1 MISEIGAE
9 QVRPKISVVIPL
21 FNKASTIGETIES
34 VCLQTCRNIEI
45 LVVDDGSTDGGLQVV
60 KKNPDNRI
68 RIISQVNQGQS
79 AARNRGLESALG
91 SYIAFIDGDDRWD
104 KTHLESMLKLS
115 ESFPNAGIYATAY
128 RTNFGGGRVIETKV
142 SKKKGSSKPFLL
154 PDYFRLASLAPVIWV
169 GAAMVPKTVFDE
181 IGGFLAG
188 EHRGADREMWARIA
202 CNYDIAYAPTV
213 SVTYDCGALGRES
226 NKVRELQWPP
236 LLNFLDENIKNT
248 PMNSRAKGLRRY
260 RNAVL
265 YGFIAKA
272 VVAGDRS
279 TAVAAWRYTNIVNF
293 SSMLRT
299 AWMFFIILLPNGVGK
314 ILFRIL
320 GSRIFFPIKRLWLL
334 TNGIN
339 LDSGP
344 K

>member
-1 MISEIGAE
+1 MASILEQTVTNFEI
-9 QVRPKISVVIPL
+9 I
-21 FNKASTIGETIES
+21 
-34 VCLQTCRNIEI
+34 
-45 LVVDDGSTDGGLQVV
+45 VVDDGSTDGSIDRISAINDPRLRIVRQ
-60 KKNPDNRI
+60 KNR
-68 RIISQVNQGQS
+68 GQS
-79 AARNRGLESALG
+79 AARNMGIRLAAGVF
-91 SYIAFIDGDDRWD
+91 IAFLDGDDRWD
-104 KTHLESMLKLS
+104 KTHLASMLKLS
-115 ESFPNAGIYATAY
+115 ESFPNAGIYAAAY
-128 RTNFGGGRVIETKV
+128 RTKFGGGRVIETKV
-142 SKKKGSSKPFLL
+142 SKKRGNSEPFLL
-154 PDYFRLASLAPVIWV
+154 PDYFRFASLAPVIWV

-279 TAVAAWRYTNIVNF
+279 TAVAAWRYTEILDF
-293 SSMLRT
+293 SSMLRI
-299 AWMFFIILLPNGVGK
+299 AWMFFVIVLPNGVGRV
-314 ILFRIL
+314 LLRIL
-320 GSRIFFPIKRLWLL
+320 GSRIFSPIKRRWLRIH
-334 TNGIN
+334 GIH
-339 LDSGP
+339 LDSGAR
-344 K
+344 

>member
-1 MISEIGAE
+1 MASILEQTVTNFEI
-9 QVRPKISVVIPL
+9 I
-21 FNKASTIGETIES
+21 
-34 VCLQTCRNIEI
+34 
-45 LVVDDGSTDGGLQVV
+45 VVDDGSTDGSIDRISAINDPRLRIVRQ
-60 KKNPDNRI
+60 KNR
-68 RIISQVNQGQS
+68 GQS
-79 AARNRGLESALG
+79 AARNMGIRLAAGVF
-91 SYIAFIDGDDRWD
+91 IAFLDGDDRWD
-104 KTHLESMLKLS
+104 KTHLASMLKLS
-115 ESFPNAGIYATAY
+115 ESFPNAGIYAAAY
-128 RTNFGGGRVIETKV
+128 RTKFGGGRVIETKV
-142 SKKKGSSKPFLL
+142 SKKRGNSEPFLL

-279 TAVAAWRYTNIVNF
+279 TAVAAWRYTEILDF
-293 SSMLRT
+293 SSMLRI
-299 AWMFFIILLPNGVGK
+299 AWMFFVIVLPNGVGRV
-314 ILFRIL
+314 LLRIL
-320 GSRIFFPIKRLWLL
+320 GSRIFSPIKRRWLRIH
-334 TNGIN
+334 GIH
-339 LDSGP
+339 LDSGAR
-344 K
+344 